1 MKRTKTLAAASAVAV
16 IGVVAGAGPAVALQ
30 RNCSTSARMCIHYNS
45 VGNGMNAEFG
55 SDYNVPSFN
64 PSVTGN
70 DIYFKAGVKGSA
82 GAGQWVWNNAA
93 SLRNLHPFVRVG
105 VFVDSSYGGAVDIA
119 DPGETRNLGVT
130 KNNNASMG
138 WGW

>member
-30 RNCSTSARMCIHYNS
+30 RNCSSSARMCIHYNS

-64 PSVTGN
+64 PSVTSN
-70 DIYFKAGVKGSA
+70 DIYFKAGSEGGA

-93 SLRNLHPFVRVG
+93 SLVNFHRTVRVG
-105 VFVDSSYGGAVDIA
+105 VFQESDYRGLRDVFDPYSYG
-119 DPGETRNLGVT
+119 NLVNT
-130 KNNNASMG
+130 KNDNASMG
-138 WGW
+138 WGF